1 MGCPVTEPLGVA
13 LLGCAHTAHAWSYA
27 RALTSSPT
35 ARLLGV
41 FDEVPELAA
50 PIAQEFGVPQL
61 TDATSL
67 VERAGVEAVVVCSAT
82 VQHRRL
88 VELAAGHG
96 LHVLCEKPI
105 ATRLQDARAI
115 VDVCA
120 RSSVQLQMA
129 FVTRFL
135 PLVQQVRSA
144 IVAGDL
150 GDLLAMVA
158 GNRGRPPLPPHYPP
172 WITTKAESGG
182 GALIDH
188 SVHLTDVMRHL
199 TGAEVVRVAAEVD
212 SRLWDCGVDDVALL
226 SLVFD
231 DGPVA
236 SVDPSWSVPAGNPW
250 DYDFYLRVV
259 GTRGS
264 LSVTDLA
271 ESVRLVSATAGGG
284 LRLVP
289 FGVDVDAA
297 MVEAFVASVR
307 AGVVLDPCAT
317 GDDGL
322 RALEIALAG
331 YAAADRAEMVAL
343 PLELPEG

>member
-13 LLGCAHTAHAWSYA
+13 IVGCAHTAHAWSYA
-27 RALTSSPT
+27 RALASSPT

-50 PIAQEFGVPQL
+50 PIAQEFDVAQY

-67 VERAGVEAVVVCSAT
+67 VERAGVEAAVVCSAT
-82 VQHRRL
+82 VQHRPL
-88 VELAAGHG
+88 VELAAGRG

-120 RSSVQLQMA
+120 RSSVQLQLA

-144 IVAGDL
+144 IAAGDL
-150 GDLLAMVA
+150 GDLLAIVA
-158 GNRGRPPLPPHYPP
+158 GNRGRPPLPPQYPP
-172 WITTKAESGG
+172 WITTPAESGG

-188 SVHLTDVMRHL
+188 SVHLTDVLRHL
-199 TGAEVVRVAAEVD
+199 TEREVVRVAAEVD
-212 SRLWDCGVDDVALL
+212 SRLWECGVDDVALL

-231 DGPVA
+231 GGPVA

-264 LSVTDLA
+264 LSITDLA
-271 ESVRLVSATAGGG
+271 ESVRLVSASAGGG

-289 FGVDVDAA
+289 FGVDADAA
-297 MVEAFVASVR
+297 MIEAFVGSVR
-307 AGVVLDPCAT
+307 AGETLSPCAT
-317 GDDGL
+317 GDDGV
-322 RALEIALAG
+322 RALEIALAA
-331 YAAADRAEMVAL
+331 YAAAEGAEMVSL
-343 PLELPEG
+343 PHEPLEG